1 MNLTSPNR
9 RPDSREPTLSV
20 TKRSFARGSL
30 ISTSHLGTTTRALAH
45 MGRVRRTAIV
55 GTLALFKHVPMRSLV
70 SSCPSAMWPTARQAV
85 CRACATAS
93 LEQHTHLRWQVRRAG
108 SLSLSTTAS
117 PGPGQEVGV
126 VSDALRRGNP
136 LSIRP
141 FGRNPCVQQGTSQQ
155 TRAAFEQVSSIC
167 M

>member
-1 MNLTSPNR
+1 MTRVNLTSPNR
-9 RPDSREPTLSV
+9 RPDSPEPTLSV
-20 TKRSFARGSL
+20 TKRRFARGSL
-30 ISTSHLGTTTRALAH
+30 IWMSHLGTTTRALAH
-45 MGRVRRTAIV
+45 MGRVRRTAVV

-85 CRACATAS
+85 CRALATAS
-93 LEQHTHLRWQVRRAG
+93 LEQHTHLRRQVRRAG

-136 LSIRP
+136 LSIRH
-141 FGRNPCVQQGTSQQ
+141 FGRNPCVQGTSQQ
-155 TRAAFEQVSSIC
+155 TRAAFEQV
-167 M
+167 